1 MSLSEQD
8 GSFDRLLN
16 AGVEAARKGD
26 KALAQRLLLQVVEQD
41 ERNER
46 AWLWLS
52 SVVEAYEDRLVCL
65 ENVLAINPD
74 SLPAKRGL
82 NQLKSKGITAEKP
95 SEPSPHAPL
104 LTATEEGEVV
114 EYVFRKELP
123 PISAAAAVLYPERQ
137 VMELRWQERTTLHSI
152 PAVTYESHTAYNDVW
167 EKESEICAYCACEV
181 EYDATH
187 CPQCKRKLLTSQ
199 FTFAKPSADLIV
211 YFVLI
216 VGTAQLYFVQ
226 ALVDLIVQAPLLEV
240 AWHIILFLVLLGLSG
255 GIALRRFWAYSA
267 SIVILVLIFSI
278 MLLDAVVGLPN
289 VNLVTTP
296 SGLQYFEALAA
307 SPFLTLIRPVLDYLP
322 SFQMLAVFLAL
333 VYGIFKAGPDFE
345 RIRMRLI
352 AQVGKGLN
360 DASAF
365 YSAGK
370 FYADKGMW
378 ASAVLH
384 FQRAAANEPNR
395 AYYHLATGK
404 AYAQLGFKERARDA
418 YTSAR
423 RLATT
428 DKMKAEIDTAIG
440 VIGD

>member
-1 MSLSEQD
+1 
-8 GSFDRLLN
+8 
-16 AGVEAARKGD
+16 
-26 KALAQRLLLQVVEQD
+26 
-41 ERNER
+41 
-46 AWLWLS
+46 
-52 SVVEAYEDRLVCL
+52 
-65 ENVLAINPD
+65 
-74 SLPAKRGL
+74 
-82 NQLKSKGITAEKP
+82 
-95 SEPSPHAPL
+95 
-104 LTATEEGEVV
+104 VV

-181 EYDATH
+181 EYDATD

-289 VNLVTTP
+289 VNLVATP
-296 SGLQYFEALAA
+296 SGLQYFRTLAA
-307 SPFLTLIRPVLDYLP
+307 SPFITLIRPVLDYLP